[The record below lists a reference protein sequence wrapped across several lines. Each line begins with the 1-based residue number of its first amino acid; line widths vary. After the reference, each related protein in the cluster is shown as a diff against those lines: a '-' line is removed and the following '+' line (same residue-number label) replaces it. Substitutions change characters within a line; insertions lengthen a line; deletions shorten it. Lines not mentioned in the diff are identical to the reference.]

1 MRFLC
6 TRFLCTIVF
15 ASIYL
20 PTVHP
25 RELTPRNPPIRKEP
39 DQDPAAVHSNDY
51 PLTDESSSE
60 KNPKLLCTS
69 SPFRFCI
76 PCLGLHRAKIPK
88 KPLFVCDDE
97 RKNKI
102 MKFLNARPE
111 RYFTPEN
118 EVTLRVCLSE
128 GFNDSTV
135 DALMLSSAQATLRT
149 LRKVSGVA
157 DAVEGMTRSEL
168 DGAIKQLWES
178 IKGNESLL
186 DDFVIMPNEHAIRYV
201 VGAREAIGLLLA
213 SQGMSILFERT
224 DSDKTQRLLEP
235 LSKLL
240 ERPMFKLHSIAQWYT
255 TQLPSGNLWLPD
267 PLYRPK
273 NSKGLKFLV
282 GEPLATHLLVQF
294 APMLQTHLLREFP
307 LELNRRWSTLSW
319 YNLFAKAA
327 LMYESYGLYPKN
339 GESNEE
345 AVFRI
350 LSNHIENYDSP
361 YDIVSLSNEDKL
373 AAALGSVER
382 ARILLNKRARL
393 ALEQLKTISGDACT
407 SSCPLFKK
415 MIILN
420 LDEHHDLITL
430 SQNIV
435 AQLHQFPEV
444 LVNEAIGPLSFLIGS
459 LHAAVISKDGL
470 QTTKIFRSETERDE
484 EGKKKVIETLSTYEA
499 LRPSSDRVASVISG
513 TIAAELERVRL
524 DEEITFKILS

>member
-76 PCLGLHRAKIPK
+76 PGLGLHRAKIPK

-273 NSKGLKFLV
+273 NSKGLKFLWGTIGNASV
-282 GEPLATHLLVQF
+282 GPIRTYAPDALASRIPFGTEQTLVNAVLVQF
-294 APMLQTHLLREFP
+294 VRE
-307 LELNRRWSTLSW
+307 SGSD
-319 YNLFAKAA
+319 
-327 LMYESYGLYPKN
+327 
-339 GESNEE
+339 
-345 AVFRI
+345 VRI
-350 LSNHIENYDSP
+350 LR
-361 YDIVSLSNEDKL
+361 SLSQEWRVQRGGSIPNPVEPHRKL
-373 AAALGSVER
+373 
-382 ARILLNKRARL
+382 
-393 ALEQLKTISGDACT
+393 
-407 SSCPLFKK
+407 
-415 MIILN
+415 
-420 LDEHHDLITL
+420 
-430 SQNIV
+430 
-435 AQLHQFPEV
+435 
-444 LVNEAIGPLSFLIGS
+444 
-459 LHAAVISKDGL
+459 
-470 QTTKIFRSETERDE
+470 
-484 EGKKKVIETLSTYEA
+484 
-499 LRPSSDRVASVISG
+499 
-513 TIAAELERVRL
+513 
-524 DEEITFKILS
+524 

>member
-1 MRFLC
+1 MRFLY
-6 TRFLCTIVF
+6 TIVC

-20 PTVHP
+20 PTVLP
-25 RELTPRNPPIRKEP
+25 REINSRNPPIRKEL
-39 DQDPAAVHSNDY
+39 DQDPSAVHIDHI
-51 PLTDESSSE
+51 PLTDESTSE
-60 KNPKLLCTS
+60 KYPNILCSS
-69 SPFRFCI
+69 SPFGFCI
-76 PCLGLHRAKIPK
+76 PGSGIHRAKTPK

-111 RYFTPEN
+111 RYLTPEN

-128 GFNDSTV
+128 GFNDSSI

-168 DGAIKQLWES
+168 DGAIKRLWES
-178 IKGNESLL
+178 IKANESLL
-186 DDFVIMPNEHAIRYV
+186 EEFVIIPNEHVIRYV
-201 VGAREAIGLLLA
+201 AGAREAIGLLLA

-240 ERPMFKLHSIAQWYT
+240 ERPMFRLHSIAVWYT
-255 TQLPSGNLWLPD
+255 TQVPSGILWLPD

-273 NSKGLKFLV
+273 NSEGLKFLV
-282 GEPLATHLLVQF
+282 GEPLATHLLGQF
-294 APMLQTHLLREFP
+294 APMLQTHLLHEFP

-319 YNLFAKAA
+319 YNLFAKVA
-327 LMYESYGLYPKN
+327 LTYESYGLYPKN

-373 AAALGSVER
+373 AAALGSEER

-407 SSCPLFKK
+407 SNCPLFKK
-415 MIILN
+415 LIVFN

-435 AQLHQFPEV
+435 TQLHLFPEV
-444 LVNEAIGPLSFLIGS
+444 LVDEAMGPLSFLIRS
-459 LHAAVISKDGL
+459 LHAAVVSKDGL
-470 QTTKIFRSETERDE
+470 QKTKIFRSETERDE

-499 LRPSSDRVASVISG
+499 LRPSSDRVFSVITD

-524 DEEITFKILS
+524 DEEYTFKFL